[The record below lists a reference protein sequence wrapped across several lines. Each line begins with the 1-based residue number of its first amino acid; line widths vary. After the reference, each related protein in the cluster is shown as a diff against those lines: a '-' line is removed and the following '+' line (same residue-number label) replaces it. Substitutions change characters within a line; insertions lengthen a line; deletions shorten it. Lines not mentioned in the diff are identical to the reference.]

1 MRSLLVMLILCSS
14 FFSNGQAPDANLRA
28 NQKRTSPPTD
38 SLTKLPRK
46 SYKSAPFYKI
56 AFTSGVL
63 NFNHKN
69 SSLIFQSG
77 PGAGIEGV
85 LGFKI
90 KKHFSAGGGLNYCSF
105 HLNKKLL
112 DQSIEQTFTDYDL
125 RLIDTSSQSGRLKKT
140 ALFAYLS
147 YWIYRP
153 SFVLELYTKIAYAG
167 STLQLSNIVYRRAYF
182 SNYSEYFLLNKKHH
196 FGGLLPSA
204 GICFNK
210 KINRILYVSLSAEYG
225 YYFSRFNTLQADH
238 YGSDGRADMYK
249 VSVPQTAHV
258 FQGSI
263 GLMFRSFNRVKKDEK
278 FYEQQQIDMINNQN
292 N

>member
-1 MRSLLVMLILCSS
+1 MLILSSS
-14 FFSNGQAPDANLRA
+14 FFCIGQATKHDLLPNNTGRSAER
-28 NQKRTSPPTD
+28 D
-38 SLTKLPRK
+38 SMVTFPQK

-90 KKHFSAGGGLNYCSF
+90 KKHFSACGGLNYSSF

-112 DQSIEQTFTDYDL
+112 DRSIEQAFTDYDL
-125 RLIDTSSQSGRLKKT
+125 RLIDTSSESGRLKKT

-147 YWIYRP
+147 YWLYRP

-167 STLQLSNIVYRRAYF
+167 STLQLSNIVYRRANF
-182 SNYSEYFLLNKKHH
+182 SNYSEYFLLNKKQG
-196 FGGLLPSA
+196 FGGFLPSA
-204 GICFNK
+204 GLCFNK
-210 KINRILYVSLSAEYG
+210 KINRILYIYLSAEYG
-225 YYFSRFNTLQADH
+225 YYFNRFNTLQADH

-249 VSVPQTAHV
+249 LSVPQMAHV

-263 GLMFRSFNRVKKDEK
+263 GLLFRSFNRVKKDEK
-278 FYEQQQIDMINNQN
+278 LYEQQQFEQINKQN